1 MLKPEG
7 EDRAGLG
14 VCWRKCV
21 LEGVL
26 TTEPFC
32 QEGVE
37 MHKELKGGH
46 GVYRDPHEK
55 EERDTNSLQQGDL
68 PLETGETGERYWIH

>member
-1 MLKPEG
+1 MTFLLKPEG
-7 EDRAGLG
+7 EDRASLG

-26 TTEPFC
+26 TTGAFC

-37 MHKELKGGH
+37 MHKELKGGQEA
-46 GVYRDPHEK
+46 GVRRPA
-55 EERDTNSLQQGDL
+55 
-68 PLETGETGERYWIH
+68 

>member
-1 MLKPEG
+1 MTFMLKPEG
-7 EDRAGLG
+7 EDRASLG

-26 TTEPFC
+26 TTGAFC

-46 GVYRDPHEK
+46 EAGVWRPA
-55 EERDTNSLQQGDL
+55 
-68 PLETGETGERYWIH
+68 